1 MNRVE
6 PLERVEPLDQ
16 SVGTNS
22 TELLHED
29 EEDTN
34 IENDGQESNSNVLE
48 TTRRSSL
55 NLESTEPN
63 NIIGEALNK
72 SQNAS
77 EDFKSIT
84 ITEGDSH
91 DHDNNINASKASIA
105 RTTLKEEEY
114 IINRNELANG
124 HVNSD
129 DTPAANEHVTELKG
143 HIKDD
148 DSAVDGHMNG
158 TVAAAASTNV
168 DMESGSADEIW

>member
-34 IENDGQESNSNVLE
+34 IENESNSNVLE

-63 NIIGEALNK
+63 NVVGEALNK
-72 SQNAS
+72 SQIAS

-84 ITEGDSH
+84 ITEGDAH

-143 HIKDD
+143 HVKDD

-158 TVAAAASTNV
+158 TVAAAASANV
-168 DMESGSADEIW
+168 DMESGSEDQIW